1 VIFSCFILVVL
12 FGFSIAAWSLLTT
25 PEQVV
30 WSNTSNIS
38 FYNVAV
44 AGQVSDLGGWQ
55 LLRDILNWGIWKA
68 FGQVAEPYN
77 GNVSGTNKII
87 SLVAVEV

>member
-1 VIFSCFILVVL
+1 
-12 FGFSIAAWSLLTT
+12 
-25 PEQVV
+25 
-30 WSNTSNIS
+30 
-38 FYNVAV
+38 V